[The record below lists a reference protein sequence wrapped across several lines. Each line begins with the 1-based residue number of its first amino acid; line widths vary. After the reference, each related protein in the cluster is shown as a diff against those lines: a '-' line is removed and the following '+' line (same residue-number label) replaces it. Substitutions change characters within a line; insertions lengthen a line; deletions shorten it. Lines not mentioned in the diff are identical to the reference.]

1 MKRRSIFAYLLSS
14 ALLIVV
20 GISTSTALQPNF
32 LNSLISPITFYAA
45 LTHGSDTLKSTAV
58 TLPGLRSFNLHV
70 PAVYMSTKPAP
81 LIISLHGYTSSGANQ
96 EKYFKLASVASARGI
111 LYVAPDGTLDN
122 AGNRFWNAT
131 PACCNFYGSTVDD
144 EAYIVNIIDSV
155 STSYSVDPKRIYIVG
170 HSNGGLMTHHIAC
183 THSDLIAAIA
193 SFSGATYKDQS
204 MCTPSKP
211 ITVFQIWGTSDET
224 ISYGGGALANPYPGT
239 METISDWAKLDK
251 CNSTLTK
258 IKAKINLEAT
268 IPGAE
273 TTVSHYQG
281 CAKRT
286 TVELW
291 SIAGGYHAPKLVP
304 DFATKL
310 INFLLAHPKV
320 QN

>member
-14 ALLIVV
+14 SLLIVV
-20 GISTSTALQPNF
+20 GIPTSTALQPNF
-32 LNSLISPITFYAA
+32 SNSLISPITFYAA

-58 TLPGLRSFNLHV
+58 TLPGLRPFNLHV

-170 HSNGGLMTHHIAC
+170 H
-183 THSDLIAAIA
+183 
-193 SFSGATYKDQS
+193 
-204 MCTPSKP
+204 
-211 ITVFQIWGTSDET
+211 
-224 ISYGGGALANPYPGT
+224 
-239 METISDWAKLDK
+239 
-251 CNSTLTK
+251 
-258 IKAKINLEAT
+258 
-268 IPGAE
+268 
-273 TTVSHYQG
+273 
-281 CAKRT
+281 
-286 TVELW
+286 
-291 SIAGGYHAPKLVP
+291 
-304 DFATKL
+304 
-310 INFLLAHPKV
+310 
-320 QN
+320 